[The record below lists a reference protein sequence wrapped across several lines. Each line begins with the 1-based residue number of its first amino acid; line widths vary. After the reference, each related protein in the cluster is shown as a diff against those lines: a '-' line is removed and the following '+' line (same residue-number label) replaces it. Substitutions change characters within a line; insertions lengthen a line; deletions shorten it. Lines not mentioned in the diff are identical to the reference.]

1 MIADAWSGAPA
12 PGRPTIN
19 DGAMINGYRR
29 LNGYKDAT
37 AMRLAPYESAN
48 FTQEVTDAWEQ
59 LKPLYQQIHAY
70 VRHKL
75 AKR

>member
-1 MIADAWSGAPA
+1 
-12 PGRPTIN
+12 
-19 DGAMINGYRR
+19 MINGYRR